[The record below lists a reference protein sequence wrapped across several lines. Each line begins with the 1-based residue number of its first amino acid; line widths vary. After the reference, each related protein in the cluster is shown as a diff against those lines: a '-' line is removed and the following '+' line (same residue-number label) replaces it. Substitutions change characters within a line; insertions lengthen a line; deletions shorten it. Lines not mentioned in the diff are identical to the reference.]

1 LAAAGLETNMGNVS
15 REIVEKQDRFFC
27 SLSPDK
33 NPTELAEADRKL
45 LLEVGLSYNL
55 RKIRHNYP
63 VCAGD
68 LLALLPFTSRQSEE
82 LEAA

>member
-1 LAAAGLETNMGNVS
+1 MGNVP

-27 SLSPDK
+27 RLSQDK
-33 NPTELAEADRKL
+33 NPTDLAEADRKL
-45 LLEVGLSYNL
+45 LLEASL
-55 RKIRHNYP
+55 RYHLRQVQHNYP

-68 LLALLPFTSRQSEE
+68 LLALLPFTSRQDSEE